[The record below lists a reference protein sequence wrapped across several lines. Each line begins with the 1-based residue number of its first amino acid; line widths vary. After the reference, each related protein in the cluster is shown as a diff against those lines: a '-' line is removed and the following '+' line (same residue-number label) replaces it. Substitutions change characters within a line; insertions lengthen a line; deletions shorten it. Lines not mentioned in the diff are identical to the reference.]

1 MNQRKD
7 TGKIKKKERKERREW
22 GDTYSGTQFLPILY
36 NNRLLV
42 SRNVA
47 IRAKK

>member
-7 TGKIKKKERKERREW
+7 TGKIKKKKKGKKKERKGRREW

-36 NNRLLV
+36 
-42 SRNVA
+42 
-47 IRAKK
+47 KKKIDF